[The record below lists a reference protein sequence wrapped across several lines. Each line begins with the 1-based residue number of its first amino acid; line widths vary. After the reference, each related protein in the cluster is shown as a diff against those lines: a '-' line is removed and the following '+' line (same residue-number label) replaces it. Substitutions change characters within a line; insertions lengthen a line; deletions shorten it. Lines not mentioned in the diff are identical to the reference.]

1 MTLRTPA
8 PLSMRKGQPGMTH
21 TDPQKLLLVDDDKD
35 LLDLLRVE
43 FEAEGYEVATF
54 QDGLQV
60 LKHVRKSGLPHLA
73 LIDLKLPS
81 MHGFELAEQLKA
93 LGDVPI
99 VFLTS
104 VNESNTIVDG
114 LRLYADDYVTK
125 PFELR
130 ELQARVQRILS
141 RITDFRYAQAP
152 MIEVDGNLAVDFG
165 NSRLLV
171 GGRAVSLTPTEASL
185 LHVLIRNAGRV
196 VPSSTLIARVW
207 PRSEIYEDTLRVH
220 MHRLRRKLEP
230 DFHRPTY
237 VFTERGIGYRFRSL
251 EMEQDDAPNS
261 ESYFQSQI

>member
-1 MTLRTPA
+1 
-8 PLSMRKGQPGMTH
+8 MTH
-21 TDPQKLLLVDDDKD
+21 TDPQKILLVDDDKD
-35 LLDLLRVE
+35 LLDLLRLE
-43 FEAEGYEVATF
+43 FEVEGYEVATF

-81 MHGFELAEQLKA
+81 MHGFELAEQLKS

-104 VNESNTIVDG
+104 INEPDTIVDG

-125 PFELR
+125 PFEIR
-130 ELQARVQRILS
+130 ELLARVQRVLS

-152 MIEVDGNLAVDFG
+152 MIEVDEHLAVDFG

-171 GGRAVSLTPTEASL
+171 RGRTVALTPTEASL

-230 DFHRPTY
+230 DFHRPMY
-237 VFTERGIGYRFRSL
+237 VYTERGVGYRFRSL
-251 EMEQDDAPNS
+251 EPEPDDPDLS
-261 ESYFQSQI
+261 ETYFQSHT

>member
-1 MTLRTPA
+1 
-8 PLSMRKGQPGMTH
+8 MTH
-21 TDPQKLLLVDDDKD
+21 TDPQKILLVDDDKD
-35 LLDLLRVE
+35 LLDLLRLE
-43 FEAEGYEVATF
+43 FEVEGYEVATF

-81 MHGFELAEQLKA
+81 MHGFELAEQLKS

-104 VNESNTIVDG
+104 INEPDTIVDG

-125 PFELR
+125 PFEIR
-130 ELQARVQRILS
+130 ELLARVQRVLS

-152 MIEVDGNLAVDFG
+152 MIEVDEHLAVDFG

-171 GGRAVSLTPTEASL
+171 RGRTVALTPTEASL

-230 DFHRPTY
+230 DFHRPMY
-237 VFTERGIGYRFRSL
+237 VYTERGVGYRFRSL
-251 EMEQDDAPNS
+251 EPEPDDPDLS
-261 ESYFQSQI
+261 DTYFQSHT

>member
-1 MTLRTPA
+1 
-8 PLSMRKGQPGMTH
+8 MTH
-21 TDPQKLLLVDDDKD
+21 TDPQKILLVDDDKD
-35 LLDLLRVE
+35 LLDLLRLE
-43 FEAEGYEVATF
+43 FEVEGYEVATF

-81 MHGFELAEQLKA
+81 MHGFELAEQLKS

-104 VNESNTIVDG
+104 INEPDTIVDG

-125 PFELR
+125 PFEIR
-130 ELQARVQRILS
+130 ELLARVQRVLS

-152 MIEVDGNLAVDFG
+152 MIEVDEHLAVDFG

-171 GGRAVSLTPTEASL
+171 RGRTVALTPTEASL

-230 DFHRPTY
+230 DFHRPMY
-237 VFTERGIGYRFRSL
+237 VYTERGVGYRFRSL
-251 EMEQDDAPNS
+251 EPEPDAPDLS
-261 ESYFQSQI
+261 ETYFQSPT

>member
-1 MTLRTPA
+1 
-8 PLSMRKGQPGMTH
+8 MTH
-21 TDPQKLLLVDDDKD
+21 TDPQKLLLVDDDKE
-35 LLDLLRVE
+35 LLDLLRLE
-43 FEAEGYEVATF
+43 FEAEGYEVAAF

-60 LKHVRKSGLPHLA
+60 LKFVRKSGLPHLA

-104 VNESNTIVDG
+104 INEPDTVVTG
-114 LRLYADDYVTK
+114 LRKYADDYVTK
-125 PFELR
+125 PFQLP

-141 RITDFRYAQAP
+141 RITDFSYAQAP
-152 MIEVDGNLAVDFG
+152 QIEVDEHLAVDFG

-171 GGRAVSLTPTEASL
+171 RGRSVALTPTEASL

-220 MHRLRRKLEP
+220 MHRLRRKIEP
-230 DFHRPTY
+230 DFHHPTY
-237 VFTERGIGYRFRSL
+237 IFTERGVGYRFRSL
-251 EMEQDDAPNS
+251 EPEADEANDEP
-261 ESYFQSQI
+261 SYYRS